1 MGEWEQKLSPRA
13 RERLAKIRI
22 TQDDRERIKAVE
34 KLKFLLSEFYQG
46 KLSPDDFGERLKGY
60 GTEERAFSTK
70 EVQLRLIDSLSLRIS
85 SPDFKKRG
93 KCILVLE
100 RLKTSEKRTFVK
112 AEINVL
118 GTLIK
123 NFLSEKNQV
132 FEQLKKE
139 AEGNPELMINRVK
152 TNQGEVTVRL
162 SVDEAVLSS
171 AQWRNFISRHD
182 TACRAQFDKSI
193 QQLKELAR

>member
-22 TQDDRERIKAVE
+22 TQEDRERIKGVE

-46 KLSPDDFGERLKGY
+46 KLSPDGFGERLKGY
-60 GTEERAFSTK
+60 EAEKRAFLTK

-100 RLKTSEKRTFVK
+100 RLKTSEKRTFIK

-118 GTLIK
+118 GSLIK

-139 AEGNPELMINRVK
+139 VEGNPELRMNRVK
-152 TNQGEVTVRL
+152 TNQGEVTVQL
-162 SVDEAVLSS
+162 SADEAVLSS
-171 AQWRNFISRHD
+171 VQWRDFISRHD
-182 TACRAQFDKSI
+182 TSYRYQFDKSM
-193 QQLKELAR
+193 QRLNELVR